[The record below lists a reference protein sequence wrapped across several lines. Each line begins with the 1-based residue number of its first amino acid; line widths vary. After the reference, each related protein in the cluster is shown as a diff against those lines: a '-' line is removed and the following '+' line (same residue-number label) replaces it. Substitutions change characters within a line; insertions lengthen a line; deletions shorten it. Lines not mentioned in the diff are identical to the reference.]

1 MWVQEQ
7 IESYRRRKTAIAW
20 LDAHCWIGV
29 GRRDSLRPVV
39 TLDQT
44 LQQLARYGIRRAV
57 VAHAL
62 ARDYDSATGNRLL
75 LDAIADRES
84 LWGAA
89 VLTPDDADE
98 VAFRKSLQTLIAG
111 KVRMMRVFPR
121 SHNWSLS
128 EWCCGPWLS
137 VLEKMRVPLAVWQT
151 ETTWDDVAAVCRNH
165 PLLPVIVE
173 GPNRKLLYHNRTYY
187 RLFER
192 FPNFHLE
199 IHNLVGYLGL
209 DDVVRRF
216 GSGRLIFGTYFPQQD
231 PNVPMMLV
239 THGELSV
246 VDQANIAGGN
256 MMRLMAVVQNDKW
269 QMTSDQ

>member
-7 IESYRRRKTAIAW
+7 IESYRRRKTALEW

-29 GRRDSLRPVV
+29 GPPGSLRPV
-39 TLDQT
+39 TSLEQT
-44 LQQLARYGIRRAV
+44 LQLLTRYGIRRAV
-57 VAHAL
+57 VAHTL
-62 ARDYDSATGNRLL
+62 ARDCDPATGNRLL
-75 LDAIADRES
+75 LDAIADQES

-98 VAFRKSLQTLIAG
+98 VSLRKRLKLLIVG
-111 KVRMMRVFPR
+111 KVRLVRIFPR

-128 EWCCGPWLS
+128 EWGFGPWLDA
-137 VLEKMRVPLAVWQT
+137 LEDLQLPLAVWHT
-151 ETTWDDVAAVCRNH
+151 ETTWDEVAAVCQSH

-192 FPNFHLE
+192 FPNLHLE
-199 IHNLVGYLGL
+199 IHNLVGYQGL
-209 DDVVRRF
+209 DDMVRRF
-216 GSGRLIFGTYFPQQD
+216 GSDRLIFGTYFPHQD

-239 THGELSV
+239 THGELSEA
-246 VDQANIAGGN
+246 DQANIAGGN
-256 MMRLMAVVQNDKW
+256 MMRLMTGVVH
-269 QMTSDQ
+269 SDR